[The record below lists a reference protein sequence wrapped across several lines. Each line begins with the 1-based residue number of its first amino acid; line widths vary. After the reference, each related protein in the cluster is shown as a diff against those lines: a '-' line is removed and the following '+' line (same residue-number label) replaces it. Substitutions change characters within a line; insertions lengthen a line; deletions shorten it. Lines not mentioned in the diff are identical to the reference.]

1 MGLRIRTNIQSINA
15 QRRLESTTHD
25 LGESMAKMASGYR
38 INKAADDSAGLAIS
52 EQNRAFIRSLSQAKR
67 NAMDGVSM
75 LQVAEGGMNEVSNIL
90 IRLRELSTQA
100 ASDTI
105 SNTERSFTNREYSEL
120 VDEVDRITATT
131 EFNGIYLLRG
141 GNKDGDPM
149 EDFTIHV
156 GAGAEEGIDTLKVD
170 LKSMVIQTYGDD
182 GLGLSSEGAQIG
194 PAIGD
199 DPKTSDFTRGMAAE
213 KLKVLDG
220 ALSKINGMR
229 ATLGAKQNR
238 LNSTISNISIAHENI
253 SAANSRIR
261 DVDYAEETASFTQS
275 KILQQEC
282 LFCHRPTISRKW
294 PYHSCE
300 GSTFGPHWAAGY
312 LGDLGIFLSEHGSFL
327 RPDPVGFFLLTG
339 S

>member
-1 MGLRIRTNIQSINA
+1 
-15 QRRLESTTHD
+15 
-25 LGESMAKMASGYR
+25 MAKMASGYR
-38 INKAADDSAGLAIS
+38 VNKASDDSAGLAIS

-141 GNKDGDPM
+141 GNLEGDPM

-156 GAGAEEGIDTLKVD
+156 GAGATDGIDTLNIDIKGMTI
-170 LKSMVIQTYGDD
+170 KATGED

-194 PAIGD
+194 PAVGE
-199 DPKTSDFTRGMAAE
+199 DPKTSNFSRVMAAD

-220 ALSKINGMR
+220 AMAKINGMR

-238 LNSTISNISIAHENI
+238 LDSTISNISIAHENI

-261 DVDYAEETASFTQS
+261 DVDYAEETANFTQN
-275 KILQQEC
+275 KILQQ
-282 LFCHRPTISRKW
+282 
-294 PYHSCE
+294 
-300 GSTFGPHWAAGY
+300 GG
-312 LGDLGIFLSEHGSFL
+312 LSVLSQANNLPEMALALL
-327 RPDPVGFFLLTG
+327 RG
-339 S
+339 

>member
-1 MGLRIRTNIQSINA
+1 MGLRIRTNIQSLNA
-15 QRRLESTTHD
+15 QRRMEQTTYD
-25 LGESMAKMASGYR
+25 VGESMAKLASGYR

-52 EQNRAFIRSLSQAKR
+52 EQNRAVIRSLSQAKR

-105 SNTERSFTNREYSEL
+105 SNTERSFTNREYAEL

-141 GNKDGDPM
+141 GKIDGDPM

-156 GAGAEEGIDTLKVD
+156 GAGAQEGIDTLKVD
-170 LKSMVIQTYGDD
+170 LKNMRIQTFGDE

-194 PAIGD
+194 PAVGE
-199 DPKTSDFTRGMAAE
+199 DPKTSDFVRSMAAE
-213 KLKVLDG
+213 KLGVLDT

-238 LNSTISNISIAHENI
+238 LNSTISNISITHENI

-261 DVDYAEETASFTQS
+261 DVDYADETAKFTQA
-275 KILQQEC
+275 KILQQGGM
-282 LFCHRPTISRKW
+282 SV
-294 PYHSCE
+294 
-300 GSTFGPHWAAGY
+300 
-312 LGDLGIFLSEHGSFL
+312 LSQANNLPELALSLL
-327 RPDPVGFFLLTG
+327 R

>member
-1 MGLRIRTNIQSINA
+1 MGLRIRTNIQSLNA
-15 QRRLESTTHD
+15 QRRLESTTNSVA
-25 LGESMAKMASGYR
+25 ENMAKMASGFR
-38 INKAADDSAGLAIS
+38 INKAADDAAGLAIS

-105 SNTERSFTNREYSEL
+105 SNNERAFTNREYTEL
-120 VDEVDRITATT
+120 VDEIDRITATT
-131 EFNGIYLLRG
+131 EFNGVYLLRG
-141 GNKDGDPM
+141 GNLDGDAM

-156 GAGAEEGIDTLKVD
+156 GAGASEGIDTLKVD
-170 LKSMVIQTYGDD
+170 IKGMQIKTFGDE

-194 PAIGD
+194 PAAGED
-199 DPKTSDFTRGMAAE
+199 AGASDFERTAAKE
-213 KLKVLDG
+213 KLSIVDS

-238 LNSTISNISIAHENI
+238 LNATISNISIAHENI

-261 DVDYAEETASFTQS
+261 DVDYAEETAGFTQN
-275 KILQQEC
+275 KILQQGGMSVLAQANNLPEM
-282 LFCHRPTISRKW
+282 
-294 PYHSCE
+294 
-300 GSTFGPHWAAGY
+300 A
-312 LGDLGIFLSEHGSFL
+312 LSLL
-327 RPDPVGFFLLTG
+327 R
-339 S
+339 